1 MNTQNLK
8 KLLSPFLVFFTLF
21 LISTNIAN
29 AEVEDEHGHGH
40 TETVEM
46 HSDEGDH
53 EDHATDGHEDED
65 HEDHEDHEGEG
76 HIDSRHEEGGH
87 SEEEAGTKISTESAK
102 RMGLK
107 IEISGPKTINQTIPL
122 TGRITLNQNAKADIR
137 ARFDGIVRA
146 VKTELG
152 QEVQKGQVLAV
163 VEANDSLR
171 DYNIIAPMN
180 GVVLSRNTNVGDV
193 TGAETLFTIA
203 DLSNV
208 WAKFHIFPRDA
219 EFVRS
224 NQNVKIHTLE
234 REKMANGKID
244 MLFPTADELSQTQI
258 AIIELPNTARIWKP
272 GMTVEGDVVISGQNV
287 RIAVKNSALQK
298 MEEQGDVVFVQSG
311 NSYEAR
317 PVVIGQADSEYTE
330 ILQGLDAN
338 EKYVAEGSYIVK
350 SDILKSTAAHAH

>member
-46 HSDEGDH
+46 HSDEGNY
-53 EDHATDGHEDED
+53 EDHAAEGHGDED
-65 HEDHEDHEGEG
+65 HED
-76 HIDSRHEEGGH
+76 GGH
-87 SEEEAGTKISTESAK
+87 TDSGHEEEAGTKISTESAK